1 MCESLIL
8 CYRRNLI
15 GCFQQRML
23 SDYRLYGRLKIETNS
38 LLLLQSLSLSL
49 MDREV
54 KCNNSPRESGL
65 VLVIFLTN
73 RTQQKCYCL
82 TYKKVCSFH
91 LGLLVSG
98 SPELPCENSIYSE
111 TIYLE
116 ICFDRQYQLILA
128 FWPSLSRCQT

>member
-1 MCESLIL
+1 
-8 CYRRNLI
+8 
-15 GCFQQRML
+15 
-23 SDYRLYGRLKIETNS
+23 
-38 LLLLQSLSLSL
+38 

-54 KCNNSPRESGL
+54 KCNNSPREPGL

-82 TYKKVCSFH
+82 TYKKVCSFY

-98 SPELPCENSIYSE
+98 SPELRCENSIYSE

-128 FWPSLSRCQT
+128 SGLHCLGARHESNAVSDPPEWLVPPAEYHHVTFVMPCAAEELPS